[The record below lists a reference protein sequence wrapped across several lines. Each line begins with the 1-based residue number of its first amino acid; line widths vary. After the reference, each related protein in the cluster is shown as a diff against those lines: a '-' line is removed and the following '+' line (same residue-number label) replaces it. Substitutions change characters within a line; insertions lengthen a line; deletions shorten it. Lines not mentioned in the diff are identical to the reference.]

1 MPRVRLSRGLLRS
14 LLVYYGVPW
23 RARRLRA
30 FYAQFLGPGCVGFDI
45 GAHVGNRVRAWRQL
59 GARVVAVEPQA
70 ACADL
75 LARLY
80 GGDPQVVLV
89 PAAVGASPGETVLL
103 VSQAHPTVS
112 TVSRAWIEAVR
123 GSPGFSGVTW
133 DGQERVRVTTLDQ
146 LVDRFGTPAFT
157 KLDVEGSEADVLA
170 GLSHPLPALSF
181 EYTPAAPDIAL
192 ACVERLQSL
201 ADYTY
206 NWSVGESLRL
216 GGPDWLTAS
225 EVSAWLRR
233 LPADARSGDVYAR
246 APAGINP
253 R

>member
-1 MPRVRLSRGLLRS
+1 MSRVRLSPGLLRS
-14 LLVYYGVPW
+14 LVVYYGVPW
-23 RARRLRA
+23 RARQLRA

-75 LARLY
+75 LARLF
-80 GGDPQVVLV
+80 GRDPRVLLV
-89 PAAVGASPGETVLL
+89 REAVGASPGEALLL

-112 TVSRAWIEAVR
+112 TVSRAWVDAVR
-123 GSPGFSGVTW
+123 KSPQFSGVAW
-133 DGQERVRVTTLDQ
+133 DHQERVRVTTLDR
-146 LVDRFGTPAFT
+146 LVERFGTPAFA
-157 KLDVEGSEADVLA
+157 KVDVEGAEADVLA
-170 GLSHPLPALSF
+170 GLSRPLPALSF
-181 EYTPAAPDIAL
+181 EYTAAAPDIAI

-201 ADYTY
+201 ADYAY
-206 NWSVGESLRL
+206 NWSVGETLRL
-216 GGPDWLTAS
+216 GGREWLTAAGIM
-225 EVSAWLRR
+225 AWLRR

-246 APAGINP
+246 ARAGVNP